1 MVPSDF
7 QPFFT
12 ASVAASAA
20 LIGLLFV
27 SVSITPERV
36 FGSQAEGHKQAQ
48 ALSAFTALVT
58 IFFISIDALVPD
70 VAIGIVVV
78 IVTIPA
84 ATQTLAL
91 LRFLP
96 NWRADQIVRR
106 GLFLFLASA
115 TVYGYELFAGI
126 DLWRHP
132 MSRGALTAVVYVMI
146 GAYAIGLGRAWE
158 LLGAPRMGLIPS
170 LLDLIDRRWQSKPKA

>member
-1 MVPSDF
+1 MVPPDF
-7 QPFFT
+7 LPFFT

-27 SVSITPERV
+27 SVSISPERV
-36 FGSQAEGHKQAQ
+36 FGGQAESHKQAQ
-48 ALSAFTALVT
+48 ALSAFTALVN
-58 IFFISIDALVPD
+58 IFFISLDALVPD

-78 IVTIPA
+78 IVTVPA
-84 ATQTLAL
+84 VTQTLAL
-91 LRFLP
+91 LLFLP
-96 NWRADQIVRR
+96 QWRAGRMVPR

-115 TVYGYELFAGI
+115 AVYGYELYAGV

-132 MSRGALTAVVYVMI
+132 TNRGALTAVVFVMI

-170 LLDLIDRRWQSKPKA
+170 LLDLIERRWPPKPKS

>member
-1 MVPSDF
+1 MVPADF
-7 QPFFT
+7 QTFFT

-27 SVSITPERV
+27 SVSIAPERV

-58 IFFISIDALVPD
+58 IFFISLDALVPD
-70 VAIGIVVV
+70 VALGIVVV
-78 IVTIPA
+78 VVTIPA

-91 LRFLP
+91 LRYLP
-96 NWRADQIVRR
+96 QWRTDRTLRR

-115 TVYGYELFAGI
+115 AVYGYELYAGI
-126 DLWRHP
+126 DLWGRP
-132 MSRGALTAVVYVMI
+132 TSRGALTAVVYVMI

-158 LLGAPRMGLIPS
+158 LLGAPRMGLLPS
-170 LLDLIDRRWQSKPKA
+170 LLDLIDRRWPPRPKS